1 MRGAFIV
8 QLGPETEP
16 AEGRFEG
23 WVQEVDFCR
32 ELRFHSSEELLK
44 FLGERF
50 EVAKA
55 VAEENRTGKKCQPVQ
70 QKRKRPSKETL

>member
-8 QLGPETEP
+8 QLGPHTRP
-16 AEGRFEG
+16 DEGRFEG
-23 WVQEVDFCR
+23 RVEEVDSSI

-50 EVAKA
+50 DCVKSS
-55 VAEENRTGKKCQPVQ
+55 P
-70 QKRKRPSKETL
+70 

>member
-8 QLGPETEP
+8 QLGPKTKPNEGKF
-16 AEGRFEG
+16 EGRVE
-23 WVQEVDFCR
+23 EVDSST

-50 EVAKA
+50 DHSRASIGIDPE
-55 VAEENRTGKKCQPVQ
+55 QS
-70 QKRKRPSKETL
+70 SKQT

>member
-8 QLGPETEP
+8 QLGTETNP
-16 AEGRFEG
+16 AEGRFDG

-55 VAEENRTGKKCQPVQ
+55 VAEKTRTLKKCGTQPR
-70 QKRKRPSKETL
+70 RKRPGKEKP